1 MMEGQ
6 ILADVC
12 RAQFDLRTLA
22 VGTIITPEASRREFR
37 NVATAAVARPLTHR
51 VRS

>member
-37 NVATAAVARPLTHR
+37 NVATAAVARPL
-51 VRS
+51 SA